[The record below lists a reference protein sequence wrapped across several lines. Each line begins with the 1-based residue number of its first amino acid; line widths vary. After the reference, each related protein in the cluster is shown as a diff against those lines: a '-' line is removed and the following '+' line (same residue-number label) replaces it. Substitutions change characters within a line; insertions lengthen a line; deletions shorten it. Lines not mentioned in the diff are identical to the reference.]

1 MMMMNQMMA
10 QQMSAQQMQFAQMNA
25 MLKKDSSNN
34 QGSSSGDGAKE
45 KRKNN
50 KKKPTVNIKSEH
62 GGPTWQGDR
71 GIGGLMIGKQMKR
84 PAKAVPIIALPP
96 QAAAPAPPANTIE
109 AAAMENWQEA
119 TIILCF
125 AIIGVIYLVMN
136 RSTKEEEKE
145 ASLAARHLV
154 PKPK

>member
-1 MMMMNQMMA
+1 MMMINQMMA

-25 MLKKDSSNN
+25 MLNKDSSNN

-45 KRKNN
+45 KRK
-50 KKKPTVNIKSEH
+50 KKGKPTVNIKSEH
-62 GGPTWQGDR
+62 GGPTGQGDK

-119 TIILCF
+119 SIILCF